1 MAYAKGHELRRPVEP
16 LRALGAMR
24 QLIADKEDTA
34 QVFRIVKALSGNS
47 YYRNFNRFMKS
58 SDGRRIASDRAD
70 LLETLCDRKRL
81 ATCAP
86 GTLGRA
92 YLDFVYGEGLTAEGL
107 AEASEAGGLEDFG
120 DPDVSLYR
128 RRLRDSHDLF
138 HVVTGYGRDA
148 LGELCVLSFGNAQFY
163 NHGIAFILGVGIPK
177 MKLEAAQLPVARA
190 AFEAWR
196 RGRAAADLTTF
207 YWEENLDRPLEDVRR
222 GLRLRPPE
230 TYQRVRALSEQLER
244 DYQAVRQA

>member
-1 MAYAKGHELRRPVEP
+1 
-16 LRALGAMR
+16 MR

-81 ATCAP
+81 ATCAS

-107 AEASEAGGLEDFG
+107 AEASEAGGLEDLATPMFPSIVG
-120 DPDVSLYR
+120 AFAIRMTCFMSSPDTAGTHWANCACCPWKRQFVTDR
-128 RRLRDSHDLF
+128 F
-138 HVVTGYGRDA
+138 HR
-148 LGELCVLSFGNAQFY
+148 
-163 NHGIAFILGVGIPK
+163 GVGIPK
-177 MKLEAAQLPVARA
+177 RNWKLPVASGARCI
-190 AFEAWR
+190 
-196 RGRAAADLTTF
+196 
-207 YWEENLDRPLEDVRR
+207 
-222 GLRLRPPE
+222 
-230 TYQRVRALSEQLER
+230 
-244 DYQAVRQA
+244 

>member
-1 MAYAKGHELRRPVEP
+1 MAHARGHELRRRVEP
-16 LRALGAMR
+16 LKAVGAMR
-24 QLIADKEDTA
+24 HLIADKEDTA
-34 QVFRIVKALSGNS
+34 QVFRVVKALSGNC
-47 YYRNFNRFMKS
+47 YFHNFNRFMNS
-58 SDGRRIASDRAD
+58 ANGRRIASDRAD

-81 ATCAP
+81 ATCAS
-86 GTLGRA
+86 GTLARA
-92 YLDFVYGEGLTAEGL
+92 YLDFVYGEGLSAEGL
-107 AEASEAGGLEDFG
+107 AQASEAGGLEDFS

-128 RRLRDSHDLF
+128 RRLRDAHDLF

-163 NHGIAFILGVGIPK
+163 NHGIAFIVGVGIPK
-177 MKLEAAQLPVARA
+177 MKLEASQLPVARA

-207 YWEENLDRPLEDVRR
+207 YWEENLDRPLEEVRR
-222 GLRLRPPE
+222 ELKLRPPE
-230 TYQRVRALSEQLER
+230 TYLRVRALSEQVER